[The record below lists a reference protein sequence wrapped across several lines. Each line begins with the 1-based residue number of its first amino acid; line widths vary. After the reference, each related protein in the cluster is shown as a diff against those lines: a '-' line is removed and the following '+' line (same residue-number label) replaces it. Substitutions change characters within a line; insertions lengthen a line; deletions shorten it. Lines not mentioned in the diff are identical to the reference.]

1 MHILFRLKHEDPLQ
15 DPILDII
22 SQDAIKAAVNFVKVC
37 CQHTAYIS
45 GRGQVDNELELVQ
58 ASDEHS
64 RCATGKEQQ
73 QESTEALILG
83 LPGDVSHWVHKKRK
97 FRHRGGIEGALQ
109 AMRNLQ
115 ENEMGKLEQKK
126 GKGSV
131 KVCSFFALLSHN
143 LCMLNTI

>member
-1 MHILFRLKHEDPLQ
+1 M
-15 DPILDII
+15 
-22 SQDAIKAAVNFVKVC
+22 
-37 CQHTAYIS
+37 
-45 GRGQVDNELELVQ
+45 VQ

-83 LPGDVSHWVHKKRK
+83 LPGQSLDVSHWVHKKRK

-143 LCMLNTI
+143 FCMLNTI